1 MQPYPSGANV
11 PAPAGPDLPPPVKMA
26 IRLMWIGAA
35 LSAISAAVAA
45 ATVSSLRD
53 AIVKVHPNYTATQI
67 QNAEHAQ
74 AFLYIFVGVISV
86 GFWIWMSFANRK
98 GRPWTRIV
106 ATVLF
111 GVNTVY
117 TALTLAATA
126 LGLVFVLLLWLAG
139 LAATILLW
147 RREAGRFF
155 KGEQAA

>member
-53 AIVKVHPNYTATQI
+53 AIVKVHPEYTATQI
-67 QNAEHAQ
+67 HNAEHAQ
-74 AFLYIFVGVISV
+74 SFLYIFVGVISV
-86 GFWIWMSFANRK
+86 GFWIWMSFAIRK

-147 RREAGRFF
+147 RREASRFF